1 LDRLERGGGLKVPL
15 EYKKSILE
23 REALSS
29 AVEVVER
36 RSEMLARKVARAV
49 GEGADGGER

>member
-1 LDRLERGGGLKVPL
+1 LDRLELRGGLKVPS
-15 EYKKSILE
+15 EYKRSISK

-36 RSEMLARKVARAV
+36 RWEMLARKVPRAV
-49 GEGADGGER
+49 VEGGDGGKR